1 MNNFT
6 TQAAQLEES
15 LQLPLPPVA
24 IAFADDLPE
33 GISAYEEVAPAG
45 CYFWQE
51 ASQGVFS
58 TSAKDHELCAIGVH
72 THNLEGAS
80 SAQPVELM
88 TALEA
93 MQGLDYVREEEVAA
107 IPVLEEP
114 VRHTVY
120 GPLADFPMDADVV
133 ILFAHAQQ
141 SLILTEAVARVDEG
155 VPPAMGRPACAV
167 VPQVRNGGRAA
178 MSLGCCGARAYLDAL
193 SDDVALWALPGGKL
207 EAYCSEISGLAKSNG
222 ILTVFHERRRDDVA
236 AGKRPSVQES
246 LERLAE

>member
-1 MNNFT
+1 MSNYKA
-6 TQAAQLEES
+6 QAAQLEES
-15 LQLPLPPVA
+15 LSLSLPPVA
-24 IAFADDLPE
+24 IAFTDDVPE
-33 GISAYEEVAPAG
+33 GISSYEEAAPAG

-51 ASQGVFS
+51 ASQKVFS

-72 THNLEGAS
+72 THNLSGAS
-80 SAQPVELM
+80 ESQPGELM

-107 IPVLEEP
+107 IPVLQQP
-114 VRHTVY
+114 VQNAVY
-120 GPLADFPMDADVV
+120 GPLAEFPTDADVV
-133 ILFAHAQQ
+133 LLFAHAQQ

-167 VPQVRNGGRAA
+167 VPQVRNGGSAA

-193 SDDVALWALPGGKL
+193 SDDVALWALPGDKL
-207 EAYCSEISGLAKSNG
+207 ESYCKEINGLAKSNG
-222 ILTVFHERRRDDVA
+222 ILTVFHERRREDVA

-246 LERLAE
+246 LERLAD